1 MKEHRFIQV
10 AHRPYSLLVD
20 HSPPCP
26 LIDMNCVPRGAKSDR
41 S

>member
-10 AHRPYSLLVD
+10 DYRPYSLLVD
-20 HSPPCP
+20 HSPFRP
-26 LIDMNCVPRGAKSDR
+26 LLDINDAPRGTKSDR